1 MGTEMITGDEP
12 LADGMHLVIRLRRD
26 FTVTDAA
33 RLIAAARA
41 AYIELNPGATELDAE
56 QMVVSAADAI
66 FAIFERDG
74 LLGQPAE
81 AAVASHADDGLEP
94 GGWRAQVTANESR
107 RLPPGPDC
115 FDPGDIFA
123 LPQHEGQRCTAGPSQ
138 QTA

>member
-1 MGTEMITGDEP
+1 MIKGDEP

-33 RLIAAARA
+33 RLISAARA
-41 AYIELNPGATELDAE
+41 AYIELNPGATEHDAE
-56 QMVVSAADAI
+56 QMVTSAADAI

-74 LLGQPAE
+74 LLGPAAE
-81 AAVASHADDGLEP
+81 AAIASHAEQGLEP

-115 FDPGDIFA
+115 FDQGDIFA
-123 LPQHEGQRCTAGPSQ
+123 LPQHEGQVSTTDPSQ
-138 QTA
+138 QES